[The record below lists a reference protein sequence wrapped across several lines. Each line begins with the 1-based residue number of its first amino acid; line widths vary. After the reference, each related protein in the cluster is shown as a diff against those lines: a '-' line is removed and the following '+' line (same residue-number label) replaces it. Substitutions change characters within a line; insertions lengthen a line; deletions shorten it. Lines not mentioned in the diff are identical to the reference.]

1 MAENLVVPVRR
12 FVDRVT
18 PLLTELGKGAAASGL
33 NVGRM
38 QHDAVLEAFN
48 VSCGLLA
55 GDGRQSDDEL
65 WELMA
70 AFGPLLE
77 TPLAGS
83 TPDELRESG
92 VVGKQAAFTGTPS
105 AMFEVLLA
113 ADRRD
118 GGNRARTYYE
128 AALEVAYAVAAVDL
142 HTSEDELVAIERF
155 RGVLLEAIT
164 RAERDRP
171 VAKTASGAAVGAGSA
186 KPPEELPPPRPLEDL
201 LAELDE
207 LIGMEPVKREVKLVS
222 ALIKVQTIRKERGL
236 PVLDQSR
243 HLVFTGNPGTG
254 KSTVARL
261 LAQIFR
267 TLGVVARGHLVE
279 TDRAGLVAGY
289 VGQTAPKVVAMF
301 DQADEGVLLIDE
313 AYSLVRGGENDFG
326 REAIDAVVKL
336 VEDRRDR
343 VVCIMAGYPEEMAQL
358 VDANPGLRSR
368 FPKTIA
374 FADYNTDELIAIFE
388 MQGKKGKYT
397 LTDAA
402 RTKLHKVLDAV
413 PRTRGF
419 GNGRVS
425 RNLFEA
431 AVAAQAVRLV
441 AGDSPSDEA
450 LTTLEADDIPGAAD
464 TGTPSAFG

>member
-1 MAENLVVPVRR
+1 MSNGLVEPVGR
-12 FVDRVT
+12 FVDAVA
-18 PLLTELGKGAAASGL
+18 PLLVELS
-33 NVGRM
+33 
-38 QHDAVLEAFN
+38 HDAGVDPARLRHDTVLEAFN
-48 VSCGLLA
+48 LCAGFLA
-55 GDGRQSDDEL
+55 GDGRASDDEL
-65 WELMA
+65 WELLA

-77 TPLAGS
+77 TRLAGT
-83 TPDELRESG
+83 TPRDLRDSDLLRRQ
-92 VVGKQAAFTGTPS
+92 VAFTERPS
-105 AMFEVLLA
+105 EMFDVLLA

-118 GGNRARTYYE
+118 GRSRARTYYD
-128 AALEVAYAVAAVDL
+128 ASMEVAYAVAAVDL
-142 HTSEDELVAIERF
+142 HTATDELEAIERY
-155 RGVLLEAIT
+155 RGVLLERIT
-164 RAERDRP
+164 GVERDS
-171 VAKTASGAAVGAGSA
+171 VAAGRATGGAPAPQVAV
-186 KPPEELPPPRPLEDL
+186 PEELPPPRPLDEL
-201 LAELDE
+201 LVELEE
-207 LIGMEPVKREVKLVS
+207 LIGMEDVKREVKLVS
-222 ALIKVQTIRKERGL
+222 ALIKVQKIREERGL

-261 LAQIFR
+261 LAQIYR

-289 VGQTAPKVVAMF
+289 VGQTAPKVVAAF

-343 VVCIMAGYPEEMAQL
+343 IVCIMAGYPAEMAAL

-368 FPKTIA
+368 FPKTIH
-374 FADYNTDELIAIFE
+374 FDDYTTAELIAIFE
-388 MQGKKGKYT
+388 MQAGKGRYA
-397 LTDAA
+397 LTGDA
-402 RTKLHKVLDAV
+402 REKLRHVLDAV

-431 AVAAQAVRLV
+431 AVAAQAMRLV
-441 AGDSPSDEA
+441 SSDAPTDEA
-450 LTTLEADDIPGAAD
+450 LTTLEAADIPDAAD
-464 TGTPSAFG
+464 LGTPSALG